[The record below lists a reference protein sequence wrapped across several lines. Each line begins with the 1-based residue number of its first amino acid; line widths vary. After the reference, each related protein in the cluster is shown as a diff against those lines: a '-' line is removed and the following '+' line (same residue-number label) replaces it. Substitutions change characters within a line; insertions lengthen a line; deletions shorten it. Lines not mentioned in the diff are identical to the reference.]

1 MDKVSDEVLDT
12 SLRDLGGL
20 LLRGL
25 KTITVDLGL
34 SIDIGVKGKH
44 IRVGSDKET
53 DGEDT

>member
-1 MDKVSDEVLDT
+1 MDKVGDELLDT

-25 KTITVDLGL
+25 KNITADLGL

-44 IRVGSDKET
+44 ISIGTKET
-53 DGEDT
+53 DGEDS